1 MSQRSVYLTS
11 DVSRQGCLQLIQQ
24 MEMLDDLNNDD
35 IYLYVSSY
43 GGDCF
48 GIFAVMDCIK
58 RLKSDVVTIA
68 LGKVMSA
75 GAFIV
80 TQGTPG
86 KRLASL
92 NTRVMIHE
100 PRMCIDAYKAT
111 PVLEFCKEMQETHMS
126 SACNLSEQELEDIL
140 KRDTYM
146 SSEEA
151 KDEGFIDAI
160 VMY

>member
-1 MSQRSVYLTS
+1 MSRNVYLTE
-11 DVSRQGCLQLIQQ
+11 DVCRQGCLAIITQ
-24 MEMLDDLNNDD
+24 MELLDEQSNED

-48 GIFAVMDCIK
+48 GIFGVMDCIK
-58 RLKSDVVTIA
+58 RLRSDVVTIA
-68 LGKVMSA
+68 IGKVMSA

-80 TQGTPG
+80 TQGTKG

-100 PRMCIDAYKAT
+100 PRMWVDAYDVS
-111 PVLEFCKEMQETHMS
+111 PVLDYCKEVQERHMTD
-126 SACNLSEQELEDIL
+126 AIGMTQDELEQTL
-140 KRDTYM
+140 ARDSYM
-146 SSEEA
+146 SSSEA
-151 KDEGFIDAI
+151 KELGFIDAI